1 MRLNKYLA
9 DVGVASRRGA
19 DVLIRAGAVS
29 VNGARASLGADV
41 DPAADDIRLHGKR
54 IAAAPETHVTI
65 ALNKPAGVVT
75 TMHDERGRQS
85 VASLMPQ
92 GRRLFPIGRLDAA
105 TTGLLLCTSDGELA
119 RVLMHPKFEIE
130 REYEVEVRGEPT
142 DAAVEKL
149 GARNVRRHPNGT
161 FSFSMTLRSGKNRE
175 IRRACA
181 QAGLRVTALKRTRY
195 GPVRLGRL
203 RAGDH
208 RALDSGESQALQ
220 ALLAAHR
227 KRS

>member
-19 DVLIRAGAVS
+19 DVFIRAGAVS
-29 VNGARASLGADV
+29 VNGKRASLGADV

-54 IAAAPETHVTI
+54 VVATAETHVTI
-65 ALNKPAGVVT
+65 ALHKPAGVVT
-75 TMHDERGRQS
+75 TMRDERGRPS
-85 VASLMPQ
+85 VASLMPP

-119 RVLMHPKFEIE
+119 RVLMHPKFAVE
-130 REYEVEVRGEPT
+130 REYEVEVGGEPGA
-142 DAAVEKL
+142 AAVEKL
-149 GARNVRRHPNGT
+149 GARKVRGNPNGT
-161 FSFSMTLRSGKNRE
+161 FCFSMTLRSGKNRE

-208 RALDSGESQALQ
+208 RALDSAEIQALQ
-220 ALLAAHR
+220 ALLTAHR
-227 KRS
+227 NRG

>member
-1 MRLNKYLA
+1 M
-9 DVGVASRRGA
+9 
-19 DVLIRAGAVS
+19 S
-29 VNGARASLGADV
+29 VNGKPASLGTDV

-54 IAAAPETHVTI
+54 ISAAPEKHITM
-65 ALNKPAGVVT
+65 ALHKPAGVVT
-75 TMHDERGRQS
+75 TMRDERGRTS

-119 RVLMHPKFEIE
+119 RVLTHPKFEVE
-130 REYEVEVRGEPT
+130 REYEVEVGGEPS
-142 DAAVEKL
+142 AAALGKL
-149 GARNVRRHPNGT
+149 GARNVRRNPNGT
-161 FSFSMTLRSGKNRE
+161 FCFSMTLRGGKNRE

-208 RALDSGESQALQ
+208 RALDSGEIQALQ

-227 KRS
+227 NRG